1 MKSQKIQT
9 KGLRRNTIDKYY
21 TNPTVVQQCIQY
33 VKMHVQIDSTNDFI
47 IEPSAGNG
55 AFIAG
60 IKSLSNQY
68 AFYDIEPEHPEIV
81 QQDYLAWEHTSIATT
96 AHPHNIHVIGNPPF
110 GRQSSMAIQ
119 FIKKSA
125 LFSKSIS
132 FILPKSFKKDS
143 LQKSFPSHFHLV
155 FEIDLPDKAFLVDGC
170 EYTVPCIFQIWEK
183 REIHREIRPSQTPR
197 HFQFVGKGEHPD
209 ISVRRVG
216 IYAGKID
223 TVIETKSEQ
232 SHYFIRFTNG
242 KSTEENITQLSE
254 IVYQD
259 NNTVGPRS
267 ISKQEL
273 IIRFNPVLDGMS
285 ESSRT

>member
-1 MKSQKIQT
+1 MKSTQT

-21 TNPTVVQQCIQY
+21 TNTTVVQQCIQY
-33 VKMHVQIDSTNDFI
+33 VKTHIQIDPTNDFI

-55 AFIAG
+55 AFITG

-68 AFYDIEPEHPEIV
+68 VFYDIEPEHPEIV
-81 QQDYLAWEHTSIATT
+81 QQDYLTWEHTSVATT
-96 AHPHNIHVIGNPPF
+96 HNRNIHVIGNPPF
-110 GRQSSMAIQ
+110 GRQSSMAIR

-143 LQKSFPSHFHLV
+143 LQKSFPPYFHLV
-155 FEIDLPDKAFLVDGC
+155 FEIDLPDKAFLVDGD

-183 REIHREIRPSQTPR
+183 RETYREIRQPQTPR
-197 HFQFVGKGEHPD
+197 HFQFVEKNDHPD

-216 IYAGKID
+216 INAGRID
-223 TVIETKSEQ
+223 TVIDTKSEQ

-242 KSTEENITQLSE
+242 KSTEENITELSQ
-254 IVYQD
+254 IVYEQ

-273 IIRFNPVLDGMS
+273 MVRFNPVLDHLS
-285 ESSRT
+285 ESSTT